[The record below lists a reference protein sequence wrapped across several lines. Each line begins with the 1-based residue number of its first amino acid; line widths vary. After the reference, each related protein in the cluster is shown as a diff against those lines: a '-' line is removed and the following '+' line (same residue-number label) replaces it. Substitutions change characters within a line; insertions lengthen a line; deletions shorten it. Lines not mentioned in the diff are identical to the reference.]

1 LEVDVDPRWDNDDL
15 LNTASFDF
23 ADVVLGR
30 SRRRRRERHLALRLK
45 WGCKMSPA
53 RLLGSCVVAV
63 MFLSCQ
69 SSNGNEDTA
78 SAWFTFSRAE
88 DGSMIASIQK
98 GEYEMIDEANHSTHR
113 SNFDAATVSKLE
125 ELLSDDMLEHYR
137 AHSAADGDEGCYGGA
152 GYVLDLSG
160 LTGCWVL
167 DDVDD
172 EQTRNML
179 DYLVQLYNQG
189 RAAAAQH

>member
-1 LEVDVDPRWDNDDL
+1 
-15 LNTASFDF
+15 
-23 ADVVLGR
+23 
-30 SRRRRRERHLALRLK
+30 
-45 WGCKMSPA
+45 
-53 RLLGSCVVAV
+53 

-78 SAWFTFSRAE
+78 SAWFTFNRAHE
-88 DGSMIASIQK
+88 GSMVASVQK
-98 GEYEMIDEANHSTHR
+98 GEYEMIDEVNHSTHR
-113 SNFDAATVSKLE
+113 SNFDAATVRKLE
-125 ELLSDDMLEHYR
+125 DLLSDDMLEHYR
-137 AHSAADGDEGCYGGA
+137 AHSAADDDEGCYGGA

-172 EQTRNML
+172 EQTRSML

-189 RAAAAQH
+189 RVSAAQH